1 MFLRYLQKLL
11 NTLKSYSMRKPLLAI
26 SLIYL
31 SAFLFFKEEVHSFAH
46 HIKEVNHKHSLACF
60 FGGKKKEKGLV
71 ENCLI
76 HDLFIAQHSLLDLTF
91 FAMPS
96 PKLLTFNFFVTKEV
110 RVSQNSL
117 FLLPPSRAPPIIS

>member
-1 MFLRYLQKLL
+1 
-11 NTLKSYSMRKPLLAI
+11 MRKALLAI

-31 SAFLFFKEEVHSFAH
+31 SVFLFFKEEVHSFAH

-60 FGGKKKEKGLV
+60 FGGEEKKETGL
-71 ENCLI
+71 EETCLT
-76 HDLFIAQHSLLDLTF
+76 HDLFIAQHCLLDLTF

-96 PKLLTFNFFVTKEV
+96 PILLTFTFFGKKEV
-110 RVSQNSL
+110 KVFQNSL